1 MKNNLK
7 GGLKYKCPGCR
18 DKVSTKP
25 KHRNQ
30 SITSSGQ
37 KSKKVNQSYEP
48 TSGILFIEV
57 RLFKDK

>member
-1 MKNNLK
+1 MKNNQK

-37 KSKKVNQSYEP
+37 KSRKVNQSCEQ
-48 TSGILFIEV
+48 TSGNLLFEV

>member
-18 DKVSTKP
+18 EKVSTKP
-25 KHRNQ
+25 KQRNH

-37 KSKKVNQSYEP
+37 KTKKVNQSYEP
-48 TSGILFIEV
+48 TSGNL
-57 RLFKDK
+57 